1 MNDASVHCDG
11 TGGSL
16 SEKVVVPSSD
26 VTSENPNLDTI
37 TLEDAGDADIGK
49 IPGETHELRPLLQ
62 MLAGSPASK
71 FDLSGNIS
79 KIHDEQRENRELLKD
94 LDSPMLALT
103 MRQAFKDGR
112 ERTIDHDRSSMG
124 LIKSSF
130 SFMVGT
136 FFGVYVAQNYNVPNI
151 KKLFNTGLVFA
162 KHFEENYR
170 KPKKKRDEDD

>member
-1 MNDASVHCDG
+1 MKDAYVLDDG
-11 TGGSL
+11 TGGSS

-62 MLAGSPASK
+62 MLAGSPASE

-94 LDSPMLALT
+94 FDSPMLALT
-103 MRQAFKDGR
+103 MRQAFKDGLQ
-112 ERTIDHDRSSMG
+112 EGIFSANN
-124 LIKSSF
+124 IEVSF
-130 SFMVGT
+130 
-136 FFGVYVAQNYNVPNI
+136 
-151 KKLFNTGLVFA
+151 
-162 KHFEENYR
+162 ENFPYYLR
-170 KPKKKRDEDD
+170 CKPLTSKIGY